1 MKLILSSLILLC
13 GSLLCAGAFGYKPA
27 FQTLEAEHGLS
38 MNTVNDLV
46 TDSRGYLWIATQA
59 GLNRYDGKHFK
70 IYTQSDA
77 PNGPS
82 ANDISFLH
90 LSAKGELWLLTEN
103 AGVNLYAPLTDTFTV
118 FGTEAGIP
126 NVRFTGISEDP
137 SGNLWLATDKQ
148 GVLEFSPSAGR
159 VVKTHS
165 IQGRSNV
172 LGITA
177 DGRGGFWLAML
188 GGVSHL
194 TKDGVS
200 TSPDRLRGLSV
211 SAMATDP
218 AGNLWLGTDDMALL
232 RYRPQEDLLEDYSSL
247 FPADITRVAIADLL
261 FDVRSHS
268 DHRHGAALASTTA
281 SAAPEDLGHLWI
293 STAGAGL
300 AELETGTGRLL
311 RYEHSPSDYRSLSNQ
326 TLTRL
331 WLDEEQQL
339 WIGTRSAG
347 IARLSLPSRQLRHIH
362 GQSFD
367 KANLQ
372 NTDIRSFFRDSQG
385 QLWVGSTGGLLRAN
399 ESAEGEIQ
407 GFLPHALP
415 LPELTHA
422 FISFISEDD
431 GGRLWIGT
439 RGLGLV
445 IVSEDRQSFRQFRHE
460 PGNSASLPS
469 NTLYSLFRDADRQFW
484 ITTLDGG
491 VARME
496 MDTGRFSAIDRSN
509 TNILPEDQVTGMA
522 QSKDGTLWI
531 ATYGGGL
538 AMLDTQGQYR
548 HFNTDSTPALPS
560 NHLFSIY
567 MEDDGKLWLA
577 SDNGVFSLN
586 TQTMAVDRIDKS
598 RGLIGDVVYLMILDN
613 NHRLWAGTAS
623 GLSVIDT
630 RTGNI
635 RSFTKEDGL
644 QDNEFN
650 FGAAFLD
657 RDNSLFLGGING
669 FNHIHPEDLPRR
681 TPPRAPTIQSLMLMN
696 QPAKLPPS
704 SVNTGERTSLS
715 ISHTDSLFALGYQS
729 AALTDA
735 HQLSYEYRMLG
746 LDDNWFNDSNLQQAT
761 FTGLSPGLYQFE
773 VRARNIDGAQ
783 SPITAMRIHIEA
795 APWQTWW
802 AYGLY
807 LLMATGI
814 LGLLLYM
821 KLSKYRAKM
830 ALMDKIALSEQ
841 RLQQA
846 LYSSGDEFW
855 DWEIAAQRLTRSN
868 TYLSYPA
875 QEQNLANTLLAVIH
889 PDDVAKAREVMDDCL
904 YQGADEFEVSYRGR
918 TGADQWLWVLNHG
931 KVISRDATG
940 RPERIMGTIKNIQ
953 RLKEAEEALRQLN
966 AELEQRV
973 TVRTQELQAK
983 NEELNTLLE
992 ELRQTRDELLD
1003 KEKMATLGGLVAS
1016 ITHEVNTPIGISV
1029 TAASHLQDRVKGFT
1043 AAFEKGE
1050 VDEDDFVLY
1059 QSEVNDCCKLML
1071 TNLERAAKLISSF
1084 KKVSVDQSHEELR
1097 EFDLSQYVDEI
1108 FLSLNPLL
1116 SRTPH
1121 KYSYECDPKLLINS
1135 NPGIFYQII
1144 SNLFNN
1150 SIIHAYPDGRSGT
1163 LQLTIKRTPE
1173 GIVLDYRDDGCGM
1186 SQEIQDNIFTPFFT
1200 TKRGKGGSGLGMNIV
1215 YNLVHQVLE
1224 GDIELITAP
1233 NQGAHFIIRLPK
1245 SMELPLPH

>member
-13 GSLLCAGAFGYKPA
+13 CSLLCAGAYGYKPA

-103 AGVNLYAPLTDTFTV
+103 AGVNLYQPLTDTFKV
-118 FGTEAGIP
+118 FGAEAGIP
-126 NVRFTGISEDP
+126 NVRFTGISEDA
-137 SGNLWLATDKQ
+137 SGALWLATDKL

-159 VVKTHS
+159 VVKTHRIAGS
-165 IQGRSNV
+165 GNV

-194 TKDGVS
+194 TQDGQS
-200 TSPDRLRGLSV
+200 RSPDKLRGLSV
-211 SAMATDP
+211 SAMTIDP
-218 AGNLWLGTDDMALL
+218 AGNLWLGTDNMELL
-232 RYRPQEDLLEDYSSL
+232 RYGQDDDSLEDFSNL
-247 FPADITRVAIADLL
+247 FPSDITRVAIADLL
-261 FDVRSHS
+261 LDVYSHTNHHHNAIS
-268 DHRHGAALASTTA
+268 SNTIPATDNQ
-281 SAAPEDLGHLWI
+281 GHLWI
-293 STAGAGL
+293 STSGAGL
-300 AELETGTGRLL
+300 AELDIGKRRLE
-311 RYEHSPSDYRSLSNQ
+311 RYEHSPADYRSLSNQ

-362 GQSFD
+362 GQSFEKD
-367 KANLQ
+367 NLQ
-372 NTDIRSFFRDSQG
+372 NSDIRSFFRDSQG
-385 QLWVGSTGGLLRAN
+385 QLWVGSTGGLLRAK
-399 ESAEGEIQ
+399 ESAEGEII
-407 GFLPHALP
+407 GFLPHGLP
-415 LPELTHA
+415 LPELTQA
-422 FISFISEDD
+422 FISFIREDD
-431 GGRLWIGT
+431 DGQLWIGT

-445 IVSEDRQSFRQFRHE
+445 IVSKDRQSFRQFRHD
-460 PGNSASLPS
+460 PGNSTSLPS
-469 NTLYSLFRDADRQFW
+469 NTLYSLFRDAQRQFW

-491 VARME
+491 VARM
-496 MDTGRFSAIDRSN
+496 DVNSGQFSAIDRSN
-509 TNILPEDQVTGMA
+509 SNLLPEDQVTGMA
-522 QSKDGTLWI
+522 QSSDGTLWI

-538 AMLDTQGQYR
+538 AMLNTQGQYR

-560 NHLFSIY
+560 NHLFSIF
-567 MEDDGKLWLA
+567 MEDNGKLWLA
-577 SDNGVFSLN
+577 SDNGVISLD

-598 RGLIGDVVYLMILDN
+598 KGLIGDVVYLMILDAH
-613 NHRLWAGTAS
+613 HRLWAGTAS

-630 RTGNI
+630 RTGKV
-635 RSFTKEDGL
+635 RSFTREDGL

-657 RDNSLFLGGING
+657 RDNSLYIGGING

-681 TPPRAPTIQSLMLMN
+681 APPRAPSIQSLMLMN
-696 QPAKLPPS
+696 QPADLPQS
-704 SVNTGERTSLS
+704 AKGKGEPGTLK
-715 ISHTDSLFALGYQS
+715 INHTDTLFALGYQS

-746 LDDNWFNDSNLQQAT
+746 LDDNWFTDNDLQQAT

-783 SPITAMRIHIEA
+783 SPITAMGITIEA

-807 LLMATGI
+807 LLIATCI

-830 ALMDKIALSEQ
+830 ALMDKIAVSEQ

-846 LYSSGDEFW
+846 LSSSGDEFW

-868 TYLSYPA
+868 TYLSYPP
-875 QEQNLANTLLAVIH
+875 QELNLANTLLVVIH
-889 PDDVAKAREVMDDCL
+889 PDDVAKVRAAMDDCL
-904 YQGADEFEVSYRGR
+904 YRGVDEFEVSYRGR
-918 TGADQWLWVLNHG
+918 TGEDQWLWVLNHG
-931 KVISRDATG
+931 KVISRDETG
-940 RPERIMGTIKNIQ
+940 RPERIMGTVKNIQ
-953 RLKEAEEALRQLN
+953 RLKEAEEALRELN

-973 TVRTQELQAK
+973 TVRTQELQDK

-1029 TAASHLQDRVKGFT
+1029 TAASHLQDRVREFT

-1121 KYSYECDPKLLINS
+1121 KYSYECDPQLLVNS

-1163 LQLTIKRTPE
+1163 LRLTIKRTPE

-1233 NQGAHFIIRLPK
+1233 HQGAHFIIRLPK
-1245 SMELPLPH
+1245 SMELHRPQ